1 MSDAPAAPIRIKL
14 ADIDRTGRL
23 RAVDPSKALL
33 IAASMDA
40 IGLQTPVQV
49 RPAPKKAKL
58 PFILVAGGTRCEA
71 AAQLGWEEIDAVV
84 VDLTP
89 DQARMLEID
98 ENLFR
103 SELNELDRAVFL
115 AEKKRLYEKLHP
127 EAKHGGDRRSDQV
140 AMFGNLIPRFT
151 EEVCEHLGL
160 SERSISRMLKRA
172 ELPLDVRE
180 RLVGTP
186 IADNGSELDALL
198 KLEPS
203 RRHAAL
209 DLVLTEKAPR
219 IAVAARTLAGTRDAA
234 AQKSIADQQFEAFK
248 RLWKATGADARGRII
263 AYLAETGALGR
274 EGEE

>member
-14 ADIDRTGRL
+14 AEIDRTGRL
-23 RAVDPSKALL
+23 RSVDPSKALL

-49 RPAPKKAKL
+49 RPAPEKAKL

-140 AMFGNLIPRFT
+140 AMFGNLVPRFT

-180 RLVGTP
+180 RLAGTP
-186 IADNGSELDALL
+186 IADNGAELDALL

-219 IAVAARTLAGTRDAA
+219 IAVAARALSGTRDAA

-248 RLWKATGADARGRII
+248 RLWKATGADARGRIV
-263 AYLAETGALGR
+263 AYLAETGALDR
-274 EGEE
+274 EGAE